1 MGGRGRPSSSR
12 LAGYSGVPSPWRA
25 RAEEWAARG
34 GGERA
39 APGGS
44 AVAGESRGRA
54 SASGVA
60 PTDAVTPSPLSAPAC
75 MRVGLHV
82 ALCWRAVLARSLAR
96 SVAQVPR
103 PWPIPELVCPAEPR
117 SARHGRRYGMCRPY
131 SPRFARVRVVHG
143 LSVQF
148 SIYHLSVLTPPHSQ
162 PRALRHTVT
171 ISHTSQEI
179 PQSPSVT
186 KAERLHQAWVLT
198 HPGAIARY
206 TLYSP
211 ARSSSYCL
219 RRGLGPG

>member
-75 MRVGLHV
+75 MRIGLHG
-82 ALCWRAVLARSLAR
+82 ALCWRDVLARSLAR

-103 PWPIPELVCPAEPR
+103 PWPIPEPVCPAEPR
-117 SARHGRRYGMCRPY
+117 SARHGRRYGTCRPY
-131 SPRFARVRVVHG
+131 SPRFAPVRVIHG

-148 SIYHLSVLTPPHSQ
+148 SIYPSIYLSVHPAARTADEPRRVFRVQRAHLLGARRARRTRRAARDQ
-162 PRALRHTVT
+162 PVLVVLKHVD
-171 ISHTSQEI
+171 
-179 PQSPSVT
+179 PLPSV
-186 KAERLHQAWVLT
+186 AVRQSWLAHA
-198 HPGAIARY
+198 
-206 TLYSP
+206 
-211 ARSSSYCL
+211 CL
-219 RRGLGPG
+219 S